1 MLSIRYHDD
10 ADAGRIK
17 RLSINILTSILWLS
31 VTCANS
37 RTMSETYLWFL
48 ARQRVLWI
56 EIDIAWSSADEQWPS
71 EDYIV
76 HNEMRLVYRNTSVI
90 GSNIAT
96 LDCVCLSLNLATEV
110 IIDSGCQILCDRKSA
125 ISTSRDINT
134 CECLSMLPSFGQQS
148 IQCKLCVMWW
158 HFYFAVCKCAVS
170 HEQGLHRWY
179 VRITVWPDSRFCYAM
194 S

>member
-1 MLSIRYHDD
+1 MSEAYLGFL
-10 ADAGRIK
+10 AWQWV
-17 RLSINILTSILWLS
+17 ILTG
-31 VTCANS
+31 
-37 RTMSETYLWFL
+37 
-48 ARQRVLWI
+48 
-56 EIDIAWSSADEQWPS
+56 IDIAWSWINKKWRN

-76 HNEMRLVYRNTSVI
+76 RYEMRLVYRNTS
-90 GSNIAT
+90 GMRQRYWN
-96 LDCVCLSLNLATEV
+96 LNLGTEV
-110 IIDSGCQILCDRKSA
+110 FIDSDCQILCDRKSA